1 MQRNAKREVG
11 HVPTDSVRSY
21 HKISEAIT
29 RYMSLDSKRESKRS
43 QTVALL
49 TNNFWVEFTNI
60 RRVSLLP
67 CERYC
72 NCLN

>member
-1 MQRNAKREVG
+1 MQNERLVIFLLT
-11 HVPTDSVRSY
+11 V
-21 HKISEAIT
+21 SEAIA
-29 RYMSLDSKRESKRS
+29 RCMSLDSKRESKLS

-49 TNNFWVEFTNI
+49 ANNSWVEFTNI

-67 CERYC
+67 YERYC